1 VTSEVFA
8 YPRQVPRRR
17 TEQLLFWSLRAAVL
31 AAASAV
37 ALAAPVMPTLATWLG
52 SEGWARAAE
61 ALLVVFLSRA
71 VLGLLGL
78 ERGTFAFLGI
88 SLGDLSRPAHDRSVR
103 AAEDRLLVRIGA
115 TWEAIADVT
124 RRVRVLEQR
133 LDALEEARSR

>member
-1 VTSEVFA
+1 
-8 YPRQVPRRR
+8 
-17 TEQLLFWSLRAAVL
+17 
-31 AAASAV
+31 
-37 ALAAPVMPTLATWLG
+37 MPTLATWLG

-61 ALLVVFLSRA
+61 ALLVLFLSRA
-71 VLGLLGL
+71 VLVLLGL

-115 TWEAIADVT
+115 TWEAIADVA

-133 LDALEEARSR
+133 VDALEEAGSQ